1 MIHPKTTAIAGF
13 CLALASCAGSKANEA
28 GALEIT
34 SPALRADQPIPAEY
48 ACTDSTHLGKSPPLS
63 WTKGPEGT
71 AAYAVTM
78 RDPDAKDFVH
88 WALINLPPS
97 TTSLPGGAS
106 PGGALPSGAIELSN
120 DFGKPGYGG
129 PCPPP
134 GALHHYVIEVT
145 ALGTKL
151 GATKADAKLFQQ
163 IEANALASGR
173 ITVTY
178 QRSQ

>member
-1 MIHPKTTAIAGF
+1 MIHPKTTAIAALG
-13 CLALASCAGSKANEA
+13 LALASCAGSKASD
-28 GALEIT
+28 ALEVT
-34 SPALRADQPIPAEY
+34 SAALHADQPIPAAY

-63 WTKGPEGT
+63 WSKGPEGT
-71 AAYAVTM
+71 AAYVVTM

-88 WALINLPPS
+88 WALINLPPT
-97 TTSLPGGAS
+97 TTSLPAGAS

-145 ALGTKL
+145 ALGAKL
-151 GATKADAKLFQQ
+151 GATKADAAFFQQ
-163 IEANALASGR
+163 LESKALASGR